1 MKNVGVLDPGR
12 QQAPLF
18 RDCDECEFFVQYL
31 LSDEANRSPARKTKH
46 QTRTLGAMHMEFP
59 ARCGLRG
66 SDRPRRMFVCITAL
80 TSMGITLK
88 SACVRVAELLETEL
102 GKSRRGRPSGSQRTE
117 ELMNKAGT
125 VRSIFNSVGK
135 RATPINFAL
144 YLGSFRSWRAWALA
158 SDEETLEFFTDKF
171 EKERGV
177 QATKRWRTAIEDL
190 RKKYSGY
197 KDQIEKRW
205 ADILQ
210 RYAIPPEAEQALRE
224 PHITWVEAFL
234 EAAMTGDGAT
244 AVFRDEDFL
253 NTSCVWTP
261 LLTSKWIEENP
272 SDPSVAA
279 LSKWIE
285 ENCAQG
291 RVLV

>member
-1 MKNVGVLDPGR
+1 MKNVGVLDRGR
-12 QQAPLF
+12 PEVPLF

-31 LSDEANRSPARKTKH
+31 LSDEAMRSPARKTKH
-46 QTRTLGAMHMEFP
+46 QNRSLEAIHSGIP
-59 ARCGLRG
+59 VRCGLRG
-66 SDRPRRMFVCITAL
+66 SDRPGRIFVCITVMRL
-80 TSMGITLK
+80 MGITLK
-88 SACVRVAELLETEL
+88 SACVLVAGLLETEL
-102 GKSRRGRPSGSQRTE
+102 GKSRRGLPSGSQRTE
-117 ELMNKAGT
+117 ELINKAET
-125 VRSIFNSVGK
+125 VRSVFNSLEK
-135 RATPINFAL
+135 RATPIDFAL
-144 YLGSFRSWRAWALA
+144 HLSSFRSWRAWAVA
-158 SDEETLEFFTDKF
+158 SDEDTLEFFTEKF

-205 ADILQ
+205 ADVLQ
-210 RYAIPPEAEQALRE
+210 RFAILPEAEQALRE
-224 PHITWVEAFL
+224 PHSTRVEAVL
-234 EAAMTGDGAT
+234 AAAMTGDGAI
-244 AVFRDEDFL
+244 AAFRDEDFL
-253 NTSCVWTP
+253 YTSSAWAS

-291 RVLV
+291 RALA

>member
-1 MKNVGVLDPGR
+1 
-12 QQAPLF
+12 
-18 RDCDECEFFVQYL
+18 
-31 LSDEANRSPARKTKH
+31 
-46 QTRTLGAMHMEFP
+46 
-59 ARCGLRG
+59 
-66 SDRPRRMFVCITAL
+66 
-80 TSMGITLK
+80 
-88 SACVRVAELLETEL
+88 
-102 GKSRRGRPSGSQRTE
+102 
-117 ELMNKAGT
+117 MNKAGT

-253 NTSCVWTP
+253 NTSCVWAP

-272 SDPSVAA
+272 SDPSVVA

-285 ENCAQG
+285 ENSAQG